1 MAGLKPQLAE
11 EEHGF
16 ATIAHGQEWPRELV
30 PVATFAEV
38 EGTSVIA
45 QTAMLEAVGLDYDG
59 GWAKISLGYV
69 SSLASV
75 GLTARFSRALTEA
88 GIPSN
93 VVAAFYH
100 DHLFVPWS
108 RREDAMDI
116 LSKLEAPE

>member
-11 EEHGF
+11 EEYGF
-16 ATIAHGQEWPRELV
+16 ATIAHGQEWPRGLK
-30 PVATFAEV
+30 PVATFAED
-38 EGTSVIA
+38 EGASVIA
-45 QTAMLEAVGLDYDG
+45 HTAVLEAAGLDHDG

-69 SSLASV
+69 SSLESV
-75 GLTARFSRALTEA
+75 GLTARFAQALTQA
-88 GIPSN
+88 DIPCN

-116 LSKLEAPE
+116 LSKLEAPQ